1 MNYLKKFLAIT
12 LIFVMQFQSVHA
24 SVAVGGGWGLN
35 LIRVENSTSI
45 FTAFKDGFQST
56 VAISPSSAQVAKS
69 LLRGG
74 LVGLALS
81 AVTQALLDGVDY
93 VMDSAKQELRY
104 KPIDKYTGGTSSNS
118 NYCTN
123 SNFSDCPTSTPY
135 LYSSGTLSGVYFT
148 TLDGACERFK
158 SDMGYGPHSWYCLAD
173 YKERNL
179 ILYRKSDN
187 LKDREFGWIKPNG
200 GYSSSYDKTIPLT
213 TLATQIINLAEQGNP
228 DAKAYIASVV
238 QDMLEHDEDYRKSLE
253 AQLDAK
259 LKEATQT
266 KKPNDGCPPNAIR
279 NKNGDCWIC
288 SEASRKPIKARVDK
302 AKEQTNNLAGCK
314 GNMSKSDLQLRFD
327 AYSEFVSAR
336 EAENQ
341 CWLPPDEGHV
351 RSANEMKIT
360 VKQCEKL
367 IRRLSK

>member
-24 SVAVGGGWGLN
+24 SVAVGGGWSLGN
-35 LIRVENSTSI
+35 PVVNGATTTWEAVKNGAR
-45 FTAFKDGFQST
+45 ST
-56 VAISPSSAQVAKS
+56 VAISPSSAQVVKS

-81 AVTQALLDGVDY
+81 AVTQALLDGIDY
-93 VMDSAKQELRY
+93 VMDSANNSITYKKKQ
-104 KPIDKYTGGTSSNS
+104 TGPCSLNGSNCDTFEYFYASNS
-118 NYCTN
+118 GVGNCDLYARGDSCFSSASSACDALVPIFDRKVVSYPPLYGGDCKLEGSNYYIFRIN
-123 SNFSDCPTSTPY
+123 KYKNKSYNPKLTSGLT
-135 LYSSGTLSGVYFT
+135 
-148 TLDGACERFK
+148 E
-158 SDMGYGPHSWYCLAD
+158 
-173 YKERNL
+173 
-179 ILYRKSDN
+179 
-187 LKDREFGWIKPNG
+187 
-200 GYSSSYDKTIPLT
+200 KTIPLT

-228 DAKAYIASVV
+228 EAKAYIASVV

-302 AKEQTNNLAGCK
+302 AKDQTNNLAGCK
-314 GNMSKSDLQLRFD
+314 GNMSKSELQLRFD